1 MPGRLR
7 AGRALSRLAERNL
20 VQEGSRNFHAAG
32 FGASMGAVDALPVSP
47 VIVGVAVAAALALW
61 GWRTFYQFCP
71 HCGAPTRRVRG
82 GWLRCRR
89 CGRQY
94 RRGLRLR

>member
-1 MPGRLR
+1 
-7 AGRALSRLAERNL
+7 
-20 VQEGSRNFHAAG
+20 
-32 FGASMGAVDALPVSP
+32 MGAVDALGVSP
-47 VIVGVAVAAALALW
+47 VFLGAAAVIALVAW
-61 GWRTFYQFCP
+61 GGWQFYQFCP
-71 HCGAPTRRVRG
+71 HCGALTRRVQA

>member
-1 MPGRLR
+1 MGCVE
-7 AGRALSRLAERNL
+7 AL
-20 VQEGSRNFHAAG
+20 GG
-32 FGASMGAVDALPVSP
+32 SP
-47 VIVGVAVAAALALW
+47 VVLGTVAVVALVAW
-61 GWRTFYQFCP
+61 GGWQLYQFCP
-71 HCGAPTRRVRG
+71 HCGALTRRVQH

>member
-1 MPGRLR
+1 MGPVN
-7 AGRALSRLAERNL
+7 ALP
-20 VQEGSRNFHAAG
+20 
-32 FGASMGAVDALPVSP
+32 ALPVSP
-47 VIVGVAVAAALALW
+47 YIIGAVVILGLLYW
-61 GWRTFYQFCP
+61 GWSRYYQLCP
-71 HCGAPTRRVRG
+71 HCSAPTRRVHG

>member
-1 MPGRLR
+1 M
-7 AGRALSRLAERNL
+7 EL
-20 VQEGSRNFHAAG
+20 VDSF
-32 FGASMGAVDALPVSP
+32 PVSP
-47 VIVGVAVAAALALW
+47 YFLGAAVIIGLVFW
-61 GWRTFYQFCP
+61 GWSQYYQFCP
-71 HCGAPTRRVRG
+71 HCGAPTKRVRG

>member
-1 MPGRLR
+1 
-7 AGRALSRLAERNL
+7 
-20 VQEGSRNFHAAG
+20 
-32 FGASMGAVDALPVSP
+32 MGAVDALPVSP
-47 VIVGVAVAAALALW
+47 AYLGAAVVIALVVW
-61 GWRTFYQFCP
+61 GWWQFYQFCP
-71 HCGAPTRRVRG
+71 HCGGLTRRVRG

>member
-1 MPGRLR
+1 MRT
-7 AGRALSRLAERNL
+7 
-20 VQEGSRNFHAAG
+20 
-32 FGASMGAVDALPVSP
+32 VDALPVSP
-47 VIVGVAVAAALALW
+47 YALGAAVLIALVVW
-61 GWRTFYQFCP
+61 GWSQYYQFCP
-71 HCGAPTRRVRG
+71 HCGAMTPRVRD